1 MAIVKLDQNEII
13 SAIERIN
20 PKEGSVLLF
29 YVKTDEYGVPLVD
42 VETLQKTA
50 DIISKAFED
59 KGVTGL
65 LLLDK
70 ICLFSIADLERAK
83 KRLENVIFTIQE
95 AIDKAG
101 NIENGILEE
110 PAVIDVKN
118 AAGLV

>member
-83 KRLENVIFTIQE
+83 KRLENVISTIQE

>member
-83 KRLENVIFTIQE
+83 KRLENVISTIQE
-95 AIDKAG
+95 AIDKVG

>member
-83 KRLENVIFTIQE
+83 KRLENVISTIQE

-118 AAGLV
+118 AAELV